1 MANVLTGV
9 VGLDFGAYT
18 SQSIVAGGSYVMPKG
33 IYYVFDDAAAD
44 IKVQLNKN
52 ISTPA
57 FADLVGAAVGIG
69 GLYISNGVDLKF
81 VNTDGSNAAT
91 LLYQE
96 VKFLP

>member
-1 MANVLTGV
+1 MANVLTGI

-18 SQSIVAGGSYVMPKG
+18 SQSIAASGSFVLPKG

-57 FADLVGAAVGIG
+57 FADLIAKTAGIG
-69 GLYISNGVDLKF
+69 GLYISNGVDVKF
-81 VNTDGSNAAT
+81 VNTDSGNAAT